1 VTCKLCQENPIVT
14 NVGGWPI
21 ANRPPRKCAFRDGVF
36 NPANW
41 NCGTLITLRAD
52 NGDEWAFSKKPG
64 YAHGEDQSC
73 YTKHV
78 GHGFFL
84 VLGWYK
90 DRGRTEYAGI
100 LDGEKMQ
107 PLRLDQA
114 EAILAGRSLAEL
126 Q

>member
-1 VTCKLCQENPIVT
+1 MTCKLCLENPIVT
-14 NVGGWPI
+14 NAGGWPI
-21 ANRPPRKCAFRDGVF
+21 ANRPARKCAFPNGVF
-36 NPANW
+36 DTNNW

-52 NGDEWAFSKKPG
+52 IGDQWAFSKKQG
-64 YAHGEDQSC
+64 YSYGEDQSC

-78 GHGFFL
+78 GDGFFL

-100 LDGEKMQ
+100 LEGEKVL

-114 EAILAGRSLAEL
+114 EAILVGKSLAEL